1 MAGPFLVTHPYEFCI
16 KVLDTD
22 TFLLVSVT
30 FKCRLLFQDTYSPF
44 PLSCL
49 LGLFAPLSEMEFQ
62 ECSLQEGPQNKL
74 KFHGTLTQ
82 QLKTED
88 FLPLL
93 WGSGVWGDEWWVGYR
108 EEVLNKQ
115 KLSLPLGR
123 VSEEWF
129 EDWCFDTELD
139 LMNTKTKL
147 NFIKSL
153 TSGRLRFQKYHKTLC
168 GKKENCILSHCEG
181 FQWEKKKHR

>member
-30 FKCRLLFQDTYSPF
+30 FKCRLLFQDTYLPF

-88 FLPLL
+88 FLPFL
-93 WGSGVWGDEWWVGYR
+93 WGSGVWGDEWWEGYR

-115 KLSLPLGR
+115 KLSLPLGSFWRMIWRLVLWYR
-123 VSEEWF
+123 VR
-129 EDWCFDTELD
+129 FDECK
-139 LMNTKTKL
+139 NE
-147 NFIKSL
+147 IKFYKIINVRKAQIPEIS
-153 TSGRLRFQKYHKTLC
+153 
-168 GKKENCILSHCEG
+168 
-181 FQWEKKKHR
+181 